1 MRRMDASVINSE
13 SSMARIGGARSPL
26 RIAIVSETYPPEVN
40 GVALTLQRMLEGL
53 RARRHVVQLVRLSQ
67 HADDLPQRA
76 RGFHEVLMRGVP
88 IPLYGHLRMGLPCAR
103 ALEQRWRMQ
112 RPDVVHV
119 ATEGP
124 LGWSALS
131 AAQRLGLP
139 VVSDF
144 RTNFH
149 AYSAHYG
156 LGWLRRGILAYLRR
170 FHNRTLTTMVPTPA
184 LQRELAA
191 QGFENL
197 RVVARGVD
205 TVQLNPAKRDAALRR
220 LWGAGDDTVVVLCV
234 SRLAGEKNLTL
245 LWRAFEA
252 IRRRGVD
259 ARLVL
264 VGDGPQRAQLQ
275 ALCDGA
281 HFAGVRRGEDLAA
294 HYASADLFAFPSL
307 TETLGNVVPEAMASG
322 LPVVAFD
329 HAAAGQLIRH
339 GDSGWLA
346 APREPVQFVELAA
359 RAAADIAALRATGA
373 RAREAA
379 LALDWRRV
387 IDELEAVLRRAVAH
401 TQAAQSPLLLRPLST

>member
-1 MRRMDASVINSE
+1 MDASVINSRV
-13 SSMARIGGARSPL
+13 SMATVGGARSPM
-26 RIAIVSETYPPEVN
+26 RVTVVTETYPPEVN

-53 RARRHVVQLVRLSQ
+53 RARRHVVQLVRLRQ

-88 IPLYGHLRMGLPCAR
+88 IPCYPHLRMGVPCAQK
-103 ALEQRWRMQ
+103 LERRWAMQ
-112 RPDVVHV
+112 RPDVVHI

-124 LGWSALS
+124 LGWSALR
-131 AAQRLGLP
+131 AAQRLGVP

-149 AYSAHYG
+149 AYSRYYG
-156 LGWLRRGILAYLRR
+156 LGWLQRGIAGYLRG

-191 QGFENL
+191 RGYDNL

-205 TVQLNPAKRDAALRR
+205 TNHLNPSKRNPALRR
-220 LWGAGDDTVVVLCV
+220 LWGAGDDTLVVLCV
-234 SRLAGEKNLTL
+234 SRLATEKNITL
-245 LWRAFEA
+245 LWRAFDA
-252 IRRRGVD
+252 IVRRGID

-264 VGDGPQRAQLQ
+264 VGDGPQRPQLE
-275 ALCDGA
+275 ALCRGA

-294 HYASADLFAFPSL
+294 HYASADLFVFPSL
-307 TETLGNVVPEAMASG
+307 TETFGNVVPEAMASG

-346 APREPVQFVELAA
+346 APQEPVQFVDMAGHAASDLA
-359 RAAADIAALRATGA
+359 RLQVMGA
-373 RAREAA
+373 RARERA
-379 LALDWRRV
+379 LALDWQRV
-387 IDELEAVLRRAVAH
+387 IDDLEAVLRRAAAPLEAAH
-401 TQAAQSPLLLRPLST
+401 GPLWLRPLST